1 MCPHVPLQLVGVSA
15 GVAAKAAL
23 EGPLPRVGPD
33 VSFQLAHLD
42 KGGHVVKKQPTQE
55 LPKKFAGRGTR
66 ATAYLHAAVV
76 AHRALEGL
84 LVRVFVAAVAHQLAA
99 GHERHVAVRALVW
112 PGA

>member
-55 LPKKFAGRGTR
+55 LPKIVCRP
-66 ATAYLHAAVV
+66 
-76 AHRALEGL
+76 
-84 LVRVFVAAVAHQLAA
+84 
-99 GHERHVAVRALVW
+99 RHTSNSLPPRCSSRT
-112 PGA
+112 

>member
-23 EGPLPRVGPD
+23 EGPFPCVGPD
-33 VSFQLAHLD
+33 VSFQLAHL
-42 KGGHVVKKQPTQE
+42 K
-55 LPKKFAGRGTR
+55 R
-66 ATAYLHAAVV
+66 AIVRNPATGASRKSPAECHERQTAYLHAAVV

-84 LVRVFVAAVAHQLAA
+84 LVRVFVAAMAHQLAT
-99 GHERHVAVRALVW
+99 GHKCHVAVCALVW

>member
-42 KGGHVVKKQPTQE
+42 RGGRAVKNNAELPEEGRWAETRERQPTSTLQ
-55 LPKKFAGRGTR
+55 
-66 ATAYLHAAVV
+66 
-76 AHRALEGL
+76 
-84 LVRVFVAAVAHQLAA
+84 
-99 GHERHVAVRALVW
+99 
-112 PGA
+112 